1 MGKEGEGIGWE
12 KEGREAKG
20 NGMKEK
26 RKEGRGKEREEGKGG
41 NEKSRGR
48 RVRGEKDGK
57 ENENEGN
64 RKGRDRKKI
73 GKGKEK
79 EKGSGV
85 KPRKTAETRDFVTKW
100 RDTVERGCNT
110 NIPLSNDTKVP
121 EIHLSVN
128 DELAFTDFVQ
138 ELIRR

>member
-1 MGKEGEGIGWE
+1 MC
-12 KEGREAKG
+12 
-20 NGMKEK
+20 
-26 RKEGRGKEREEGKGG
+26 GKEREEGAKGG
-41 NEKSRGR
+41 KEKGGKGGE
-48 RVRGEKDGK
+48 RGEKDGK